1 MNLIRGLLLAV
12 ALISLGGCAAGSV
25 AISKRNLDVQ
35 NKMSETVF
43 LTPSATKT
51 VYVDVRNTSDKP
63 NFNFG
68 AQLKASLQGRG
79 YTLVDDPEAAQYQL
93 QANILQVGQV
103 SQTAAQAA
111 TVTGFG
117 SPLDGAIAGAATA
130 AALNGNL
137 SGRSIGAVGIAAGAA
152 DFIASNMVKD
162 VYFSAVVD
170 VQVSERTKGPV
181 HVNGEQNLKQ
191 GTSGGDRVT
200 YDEQTNYK
208 RYRTRVISTANK
220 VNLKW
225 DEAEPVVLGGLTQSI
240 SGLF

>member
-1 MNLIRGLLLAV
+1 MNLIRGLFLAV
-12 ALISLGGCAAGSV
+12 ALVTLGGCAAGQV
-25 AISKRNLDVQ
+25 AISKRTLEVQ

-51 VYVDVRNTSDKP
+51 VFVDVRNTSDKP

-68 AQLKASLQGRG
+68 TQLKSVLQGRG

-93 QANILQVGQV
+93 QANVLQVGQV

-137 SGRSIGAVGIAAGAA
+137 SGRSIGAVGLAAGAA

-162 VYFSAVVD
+162 VYFSAIVD
-170 VQVSERTKGPV
+170 VQVSERTKAPV

-208 RYRTRVISTANK
+208 RYRTRVTSTANK
-220 VNLKW
+220 ANLKW
-225 DEAEPVVLGGLTQSI
+225 EESEPALSSGIAQSI
-240 SGLF
+240 GGMF

>member
-1 MNLIRGLLLAV
+1 MNLIRGLFLAV
-12 ALISLGGCAAGSV
+12 ALVTLGGCAAGQV
-25 AISKRNLDVQ
+25 AISKRSLDVQ
-35 NKMSETVF
+35 VKMSETVF

-51 VYVDVRNTSDKP
+51 VFVDVRNTSDKP

-68 AQLKASLQGRG
+68 TQLKSALQSRG
-79 YTLVDDPEAAQYQL
+79 YTLVDDPDAAQYQL

-137 SGRSIGAVGIAAGAA
+137 SGRSIGAVGLAAGAA
-152 DFIASNMVKD
+152 DFIASSMVKD

-181 HVNGEQNLKQ
+181 HINGEQNLKQ

-208 RYRTRVISTANK
+208 RYRTRVVSTANK
-220 VNLKW
+220 VNLHW
-225 DEAEPVVLGGLTQSI
+225 EEAEAPIVSGLTQSV
-240 SGLF
+240 GGMF